1 MYRMSKA
8 KIIPPWFGMLH
19 PKYKTPAKTLLFI
32 LAISVIAP
40 FFGRTALGWIVDM
53 TSLGAA
59 IGFGYTSAAAFKFA
73 RKDGN
78 RSIAVTGFWERRC
91 HVCLRC
97 CCSCRS
103 RCLTARSDA
112 SRSYAIALWIVMGI
126 VFYVYENFCHREKFM
141 IK

>member
-1 MYRMSKA
+1 MSKA

-78 RSIAVTGFWERRC
+78 RSIAVTGFLGTAMSCAFALLLLVPVPMLDCALGRESL
-91 HVCLRC
+91 VCL
-97 CCSCRS
+97 
-103 RCLTARSDA
+103 
-112 SRSYAIALWIVMGI
+112 ALWIVMGI